1 MMQTNPS
8 TFFRNNNHTG
18 VEITR
23 IRVALLQSKLLQSL
37 SSNVLEDLSR
47 RVSIVKFAKNKTIV
61 AKGDAG
67 DKLFI
72 VITGRVKVVLYG
84 ENGREV
90 TLSILRQ
97 GDSFGEM
104 SLFDTKPR
112 SAHCITADKTE
123 VLSLSRADLIAHIQK
138 FPETA
143 MNLLGEL
150 GKRLRDADQTIAGL
164 ALCDVN
170 ERLIQRLVSLAD
182 EEGVNVEEGLLVKK
196 RPTQQ
201 ELANMVGS
209 CRETISRSFNQLVKD
224 GLVIARGR
232 QMILTPALLSQFN
245 KAA

>member
-1 MMQTNPS
+1 MTISTNS
-8 TFFRNNNHTG
+8 SFSNNNHTQ
-18 VEITR
+18 VEKTR

-37 SSNVLEDLSR
+37 SSNVLEDLSN
-47 RVSIVKFAKNKTIV
+47 RVSIVKFASNQTV
-61 AKGDAG
+61 VTKGDEG
-67 DKLFI
+67 DRLFI

-97 GDSFGEM
+97 GESFGEM

-112 SAHCITADKTE
+112 SANCITSEKTE
-123 VLSLSRADLIAHIQK
+123 VLSLSRADLIAHIQRY
-138 FPETA
+138 PETA

-150 GKRLRDADQTIAGL
+150 GRRLRKADQAIAGL

-170 ERLIQRLVSLAD
+170 ERLIQRLVSLAI
-182 EEGVNVEEGLLVKK
+182 EEGTNVEEGLLVKK

-209 CRETISRSFNQLVKD
+209 CRETISRAFNQLVKE

-232 QMILTPALLSQFN
+232 QMIVTPSLLSKFN